1 MTKLNTK
8 IILITG
14 ASSGIGRAAAEAL
27 ANLGC
32 HVYGTSRNP
41 QAGPEQ
47 DQMEGKAAPG
57 FFRLIPLNVCDGESV
72 KQAVEHI
79 LETEG
84 RIDVLVNNAGYSLVG
99 AIEETSPEEALQA
112 MDTNFLGTFR
122 MCRQV
127 LPVMRRQGEGLIIN
141 VGSVMGIISLPFQSM
156 YSASK
161 YSLEALTEALRM
173 EAGQDGVRAVV
184 VEPGDTKTGMTDA
197 RQVAEQAR
205 QSSYGERF
213 TRSIQKMARDEQNGP
228 GPETV
233 ARVIVSLVKKKNPP
247 IRVTV
252 GFTYKVFVLIR
263 RLLPARL
270 CEYII
275 QQMY

>member
-1 MTKLNTK
+1 MTSTTQK
-8 IILITG
+8 IAFITG

-27 ANLGC
+27 AQLGC
-32 HVYGTSRNP
+32 RVYGTSRNP

-47 DQMEGKAAPG
+47 DQLEGKAAPG
-57 FFRLIPLNVCDGESV
+57 FFRLIPLNVCDDASV
-72 KQAVEHI
+72 KQAVDHV
-79 LETEG
+79 LNAEG
-84 RIDVLVNNAGYSLVG
+84 RIDILVNNAGFALAG
-99 AIEETSPEEALQA
+99 PIEETTPEEALRQ

-127 LPVMRRQGEGLIIN
+127 LPIMRRQRSGLIIN
-141 VGSVMGIISLPFQSM
+141 VGSVMGLISLPFQSM

-173 EAGQDGVRAVV
+173 EAGPDGIRAVV

-197 RQVAEQAR
+197 RQITEQAK
-205 QSSYGERF
+205 QSSYGARF
-213 TRSIQKMARDEQNGP
+213 TRSIAKMAKDEQNGP

-233 ARVIVSLVKKKNPP
+233 ARVIVSLVNKKNPP

-252 GFTYKVFVLIR
+252 GLTYKVFVLIR

-270 CEYII
+270 SEYII